1 MKGLSYSFLR
11 AICAFVLGLVLVSFP
26 ERAGDY
32 LVVTIGI
39 VFLIP
44 SLISIIAYFT
54 RNTPGVLRFPIE
66 AIGCLLFG
74 LWLVIM
80 PDFFADL
87 LTYVL
92 GFALVMGGV
101 QQIASLMAA
110 RRWTLVPLGF
120 YIVPVLI
127 LLTGLVSLL
136 NPIGVRSTVFVI
148 IGISCI
154 VYALME
160 FINWFRFT
168 RHRPASSKKTTDI
181 SVNEVEDAEVV
192 D

>member
-1 MKGLSYSFLR
+1 MKGLNYSFLR
-11 AICAFVLGLVLVSFP
+11 AICALVLGLVLISFP

-32 LVVTIGI
+32 LVVTIGV

-54 RNTPGVLRFPIE
+54 RNVQGVLRFPIE
-66 AIGCLLFG
+66 AIGSVLFG

-101 QQIASLMAA
+101 QQIAFLMAA
-110 RRWTLVPLGF
+110 RRWTLVSPGF
-120 YIVPVLI
+120 YIIPILI
-127 LLTGLVSLL
+127 LLTGFVSLL

-148 IGISCI
+148 IGISSI

-168 RHRPASSKKTTDI
+168 RHRPVSKKSVNI
-181 SVNEVEDAEVV
+181 SVDEVEDTEVA